1 MFNQFALDSSL
12 VFKRYPVVETLCDS
26 ITITSYIIKLRNLML
41 VKSAG
46 KLLHIIHEKFI
57 KDFSQ
62 LDIIYRIPNNIEQ
75 ESMPRL
81 ISAIQSLHGSIYSTK
96 TICTKPNVKFNMKI
110 VNYELSQ
117 KMMKDMSII
126 YFDSKVLPT
135 TPYVTHIQLE
145 GLVNMI

>member
-1 MFNQFALDSSL
+1 MFTQFALDSSL
-12 VFKRYPVVETLCDS
+12 VFKRYPVVETLCEP

-46 KLLHIIHEKFI
+46 KLLNIIHEKFI
-57 KDFSQ
+57 NDFSQ

-81 ISAIQSLHGSIYSTK
+81 ISAIQSLHGAIYATK
-96 TICTKPNVKFNMKI
+96 TICTKPSVKFNMKI

-135 TPYVTHIQLE
+135 SPYVTHIQIE
-145 GLVNMI
+145 ELVNMI